1 MREPGTAWAGAVVKP
16 LVLALAGLLVLLAAV
31 PLGAAVLVT
40 VIAAPAVAEQLRL
53 DPCSYL
59 SGSLATANTTATES
73 GTAEGLPSV
82 GSPRRASL
90 RNPPLPVPA
99 RIKNLYAA
107 AATRYRVPWAL
118 LAGVGMEETAHGR
131 NTSTSSAGARGLM
144 QFMPGTW
151 RIYGTDGDGDG
162 RAIITNDADSVMS
175 ASHYLATT
183 GATRASGVRKALFAH
198 NHATWYINDVL
209 YYAHHYETGSNGT
222 TETGEV
228 SCNQSA
234 DGGDAGPVP
243 DGPNGPCP
251 PSGSAAE
258 RGLKPN
264 ALRALRCVKQAFPWI
279 TWMGG
284 VGKRNNV
291 SDHPYGRA
299 IDFMIPAWNTAAGR
313 ARGWQV
319 ARWLQKN
326 AATLKVKYIIF
337 DMKVWRAYR
346 SSQGWQPY
354 TFFGP
359 NPGPTLA
366 HEDHVHSS
374 QY

>member
-1 MREPGTAWAGAVVKP
+1 MKPLAWA
-16 LVLALAGLLVLLAAV
+16 LASLLLLLGAV

-40 VIAAPAVAEQLRL
+40 VIAAPAVAEQLRQ

-59 SGSLATANTTATES
+59 SGTEAAALPTGS
-73 GTAEGLPSV
+73 GTAGLPAG

-90 RNPPLPVPA
+90 RNPSVSIPA
-99 RIKNLYAA
+99 GIKALYVRAA
-107 AATRYRVPWAL
+107 AQYRVPWAL

-131 NTSTSSAGARGLM
+131 NKATSSAGALGLM
-144 QFMPGTW
+144 QFVPGTW
-151 RIYGTDGDGDG
+151 KIYGTDGDGDG
-162 RAIITNDADSVMS
+162 RATITNDADSVMS
-175 ASHYLATT
+175 AARYLAAT
-183 GATRASGVRKALFAH
+183 GATRASGVREALFAY
-198 NHATWYINDVL
+198 NHAIWYVNDVL
-209 YYAHHYETGSNGT
+209 YYAHSYNSGGNGT
-222 TETGEV
+222 TDTSEV
-228 SCNQSA
+228 SCEQGA
-234 DGGDAGPVP
+234 DGDDAGPVP

-251 PSGSAAE
+251 SSGSAAE

-279 TWMGG
+279 KWMGG

-291 SDHPYGRA
+291 SDHPFGRA

-354 TFFGP
+354 TFFGS

-366 HEDHVHSS
+366 HKDHVHLSVA
-374 QY
+374 

>member
-1 MREPGTAWAGAVVKP
+1 MKPLAWAIAS
-16 LVLALAGLLVLLAAV
+16 LLLLLGVV

-40 VIAAPAVAEQLRL
+40 VIAAPAVAEQLRQ

-59 SGSLATANTTATES
+59 SGTEAATLATRS
-73 GTAEGLPSV
+73 GTAVGLPAA
-82 GSPRRASL
+82 GSSRRASL
-90 RNPPLPVPA
+90 RNPSVSIPA
-99 RIKNLYAA
+99 RIKTLYATA
-107 AATRYRVPWAL
+107 AARYRVPWTL

-131 NTSTSSAGARGLM
+131 NTATSSAGALGLM

-151 RIYGTDGDGDG
+151 KIYGTDGDGDG
-162 RAIITNDADSVMS
+162 RATITNDADSVIS
-175 ASHYLATT
+175 AARYLAAT
-183 GATRASGVRKALFAH
+183 GATRTSGIRKALFAY
-198 NHATWYINDVL
+198 NHATWYVNDVL
-209 YYAHHYETGSNGT
+209 YYAHHYNSGGNGT
-222 TETGEV
+222 TDTGEAI
-228 SCNQSA
+228 CDQGA
-234 DGGDAGPVP
+234 DSGDASPVP

-251 PSGSAAE
+251 SPGSAAE

-279 TWMGG
+279 NWMGG

-299 IDFMIPAWNTAAGR
+299 IDFMVPAWDTADGR

-346 SSQGWQPY
+346 SSQGWQSY
-354 TFFGP
+354 TFFGS

-366 HEDHVHSS
+366 HKDHVHLSVG
-374 QY
+374 